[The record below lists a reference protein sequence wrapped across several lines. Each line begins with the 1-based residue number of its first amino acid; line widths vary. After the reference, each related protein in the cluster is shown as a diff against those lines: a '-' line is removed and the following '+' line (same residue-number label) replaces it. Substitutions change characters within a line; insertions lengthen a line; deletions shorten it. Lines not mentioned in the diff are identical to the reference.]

1 MAFCHVYFWKKG
13 PWGHTGLALQ
23 TPTGKKTYI
32 TMLDDEGQAV
42 ASSLPEEL
50 RNWTGIRGRES
61 FTREDKHAWLA
72 QQATQSVLRPGQRAQ
87 EVTGRVALGRRD
99 SGGFRKNAGMS
110 LVLAGGQIR
119 QEPTE
124 IIEIPVLTSTTFGV
138 DTDRI
143 FYWWRSYGMRGMHED
158 EGIRGEQTPRI
169 QYKGVSA
176 RNNCAGTTA
185 LALIVGGA
193 TYFKSRARQY
203 RVSTPE
209 GVCDW
214 AKEVRDAALEIN
226 RAKALS
232 VSYELK
238 EAQKKRTAFDKTTKN
253 ITQKDPND
261 LPTMDEWKK
270 ISYVGPFARRKEQ
283 IANIDNAL
291 RHYHEIP
298 HWGTDHDDDKAR
310 QLDEIIRQAENHAIN
325 KPASDRLH
333 AVTYMLAQAWKVLDK
348 RLRGFREGEHII
360 SRIEYDGHGSL
371 RFTPDQFEEIFMGD
385 EWLTE
390 VEPVEIKVEEQDI
403 DDWDVQE
410 HRRRNDSITGSQSG
424 LFASDVSQEY
434 QPSSFA
440 SDVSKDFKPSF
451 LERARRSN
459 NHHRNTGSLG
469 SL

>member
-13 PWGHTGLALQ
+13 RWGHTGLALQ

-32 TMLDDEGQAV
+32 TMLNDEGQAV
-42 ASSLPEEL
+42 APSLPEEL
-50 RNWTGIRGRES
+50 RNWTGIRGREGIA
-61 FTREDKHAWLA
+61 REDMHQYLA

-158 EGIRGEQTPRI
+158 EEIRGKQTPRI
-169 QYKGVSA
+169 QFKGVSA

-238 EAQKKRTAFDKTTKN
+238 EARKKRTAFDKTTKN

-261 LPTMDEWKK
+261 LPTVEEWKK
-270 ISYVGPFARRKEQ
+270 ISYVGAFARRKEQ
-283 IANIDNAL
+283 IAAIDNAL
-291 RHYHEIP
+291 RRYHEIP
-298 HWGTDHDDDKAR
+298 HWGTGTERDNEKAR
-310 QLDEIIRQAENHAIN
+310 QLDEIIRQAENHAIT

-333 AVTYMLAQAWKVLDK
+333 AVTYMLTQAWKVLDE
-348 RLRGFREGEHII
+348 RLRKVRAQEEGHIFTQVQKD
-360 SRIEYDGHGSL
+360 SHGSL
-371 RFTPDQFEEIFMGD
+371 LLSPEVFQDIFMGD

-390 VEPVEIKVEEQDI
+390 MEMEIQPVKVEETDI
-403 DDWDVQE
+403 DLIE
-410 HRRRNDSITGSQSG
+410 PGPRAE
-424 LFASDVSQEY
+424 LFASGVSEEI
-434 QPSSFA
+434 SG
-440 SDVSKDFKPSF
+440 SF
-451 LERARRSN
+451 LERARRSS